1 MTKRP
6 RPWGDNEDQSRIRK
20 SHLSQ
25 KDLEKRSESAMV
37 TVHSKTLDKL
47 FQGAK
52 KLSEISNQMKCDSC
66 VSLRGGASIS
76 RCISC
81 QSLACNFC
89 QDRCDTCSSFVCGK
103 CSIQAWVQR
112 KWRKLP
118 PFQTFT
124 YLLYKLKWHT
134 WCEGGIHR
142 FAVVLY
148 TL

>member
-47 FQGAK
+47 FQGAR

-103 CSIQAWVQR
+103 CSIQAWVHR
-112 KWRKLP
+112 KCRKLP
-118 PFQTFT
+118 P
-124 YLLYKLKWHT
+124 LLIRCQRLYID
-134 WCEGGIHR
+134 EI
-142 FAVVLY
+142 FAKILF
-148 TL
+148 